1 MAIPGQPLQGGLGAM
16 APKPPVANLT
26 ANPAQP
32 SEAKDA
38 ARVSA
43 MEQDTILSPEEVAR
57 KAMVDR
63 KAQSEAL
70 EAQLQLLTQSLDAR
84 MNPGYNVPLMN
95 LAAGLL
101 KPTRTGSFGESLGY
115 GLENYSKSSQD
126 EMAQKQLI
134 EKQKLE
140 YMQKLADIQKQRGL
154 LDYQLAEMGGSAPTV
169 LRTGAESAPVGAPA
183 PVTQALGEA
192 GRATPPMVGNAPPAI
207 NQTGVQGSSRP
218 MTIDRAKMAGA
229 MDDKLGEAAW
239 KQLEA
244 ERRQIE
250 LQLSQTKSAR
260 EGMVPTQ
267 FGMWDA
273 DKKEWVEK
281 DPYIQK
287 AEKFD
292 FGPFNPPGQDGRLAS
307 QKQIREYQA
316 IDKIDTNALI
326 KFAVAQGWLAPSALP
341 PSAGPAPA
349 GGGAAPAVAAPVGG
363 AAPAGKPGVD
373 PLGRRSTVPSQDALE
388 NERLAREAEQAKVLE
403 NQKLDITDNA
413 KIRQGIY
420 QAGRDSYGQVLSSE
434 QLYRLA
440 TDPKT
445 SGAFGV
451 LQGNDIK
458 SAILGAIAEGV
469 QTPGG
474 SIKFGGIEDAVR
486 KINGTKE
493 EVNAALQ
500 AARYYAELELN
511 YARTY
516 LKGQGA
522 VSDNE
527 RKIVGKIGGSLSDTP
542 QVAAAK
548 AETMMARS
556 AYDKQLSDVYYQ
568 WEQKNPGKM
577 VKEFERTPEFTKL
590 QSQFNEHMGLLNEKY
605 FPSSASRPPA
615 ATPAPAAAPPAAS
628 PAPAAPRTQSPLD
641 RFNQERARRAAQG
654 NQ

>member
-16 APKPPVANLT
+16 APKPPTANLT

-32 SEAKDA
+32 NEAKDA
-38 ARVSA
+38 ARISA
-43 MEQDTILSPEEVAR
+43 MQQDTILSPEEVAR

-115 GLENYSKSSQD
+115 GLENYAKSSQE
-126 EMAQKQLI
+126 EMAQKQLV
-134 EKQKLE
+134 EKQRLE
-140 YMQKLADIQKQRGL
+140 YMQKMADLQNQRSMTDFQMAELGPRTTL
-154 LDYQLAEMGGSAPTV
+154 L
-169 LRTGAESAPVGAPA
+169 TGAETPPGAAQAGPAAAAGAPA
-183 PVTQALGEA
+183 MPSVA
-192 GRATPPMVGNAPPAI
+192 GSN
-207 NQTGVQGSSRP
+207 RP
-218 MTIDRAKMAGA
+218 MTIDRVKQAYAIDPSG
-229 MDDKLGEAAW
+229 KLGKQFEEQLKMEQEAI
-239 KQLEA
+239 KLQRGRLNPTPEGVFNLDTGQYEKTTPYLE
-244 ERRQIE
+244 
-250 LQLSQTKSAR
+250 KP
-260 EGMVPTQ
+260 VN
-267 FGMWDA
+267 
-273 DKKEWVEK
+273 
-281 DPYIQK
+281 
-287 AEKFD
+287 FD
-292 FGPFNPPGQDGRLAS
+292 FGPLNPPGQNNRPATQD
-307 QKQIREYQA
+307 QIQRWNKVNKRDSQA
-316 IDKIDTNALI
+316 ILD
-326 KFAVAQGWLAPSALP
+326 FAVGEGWLAAPSGA
-341 PSAGPAPA
+341 SSETPAP
-349 GGGAAPAVAAPVGG
+349 
-363 AAPAGKPGVD
+363 VD
-373 PLGRRSTVPSQDALE
+373 SLGRRSTVPSQDALE
-388 NERLAREAEQAKVLE
+388 KERLAREAEQAKVLE

-486 KINGTKE
+486 KMTGTKE

-628 PAPAAPRTQSPLD
+628 PAPAAPRNAVNESPLD
-641 RFNQERARRAAQG
+641 RFKAEKARRAAQG
-654 NQ
+654 N

>member
-1 MAIPGQPLQGGLGAM
+1 MAIPGQPPVQGGLGAM
-16 APKPPVANLT
+16 AKPPVANLA

-38 ARVSA
+38 ARISA

-63 KAQSEAL
+63 KAQSQAL

-115 GLENYSKSSQD
+115 GLENYSKSSQE
-126 EMAQKQLI
+126 EMAQKQLV
-134 EKQKLE
+134 EKQRLE
-140 YMQKLADIQKQRGL
+140 YMQKIADLQNQRSMTDFQMAELNPRTTL
-154 LDYQLAEMGGSAPTV
+154 L
-169 LRTGAESAPVGAPA
+169 TGAENPPGAAQAGAP
-183 PVTQALGEA
+183 TA
-192 GRATPPMVGNAPPAI
+192 GTPAANAPAMPSVA
-207 NQTGVQGSSRP
+207 GSSRP
-218 MTIDRAKMAGA
+218 MTIDRVKQAYAIDPSG
-229 MDDKLGEAAW
+229 KLGKQFEEQLKLEQEAIRIRRG
-239 KQLEA
+239 QLT
-244 ERRQIE
+244 
-250 LQLSQTKSAR
+250 STP
-260 EGMVPTQ
+260 EGMFNLDTGQ
-267 FGMWDA
+267 Y
-273 DKKEWVEK
+273 EK
-281 DPYIQK
+281 TNPYL
-287 AEKFD
+287 EKPVNFD
-292 FGPFNPPGQDGRLAS
+292 FGPLNPPGQNNRPATQDQIQRWNKVNKRDS
-307 QKQIREYQA
+307 QSVL
-316 IDKIDTNALI
+316 D
-326 KFAVAQGWLAPSALP
+326 FAVGEGWLAAPSG
-341 PSAGPAPA
+341 AGNTA
-349 GGGAAPAVAAPVGG
+349 
-363 AAPAGKPGVD
+363 KD
-373 PLGRRSTVPSQDALE
+373 PLGRRSTVLSPDELE
-388 NERLAREAEQAKVLE
+388 EQKLAREAGQAGVLE
-403 NQKLDITDNA
+403 NQKLDIADNA

-451 LQGNDIK
+451 LQGNDVK
-458 SAILGAIAEGV
+458 SAVLGAIAEGV

-486 KINGTKE
+486 KMTGTKE

-577 VKEFERTPEFTKL
+577 VKEFERTPEFNKL
-590 QSQFNEHMGLLNEKY
+590 QNQFNEHMGLLDKKY
-605 FPSSASRPPA
+605 FPSSAPS
-615 ATPAPAAAPPAAS
+615 PAAAPPAAS
-628 PAPAAPRTQSPLD
+628 PAAPAAPTNQSPLD
-641 RFNQERARRAAQG
+641 RFKAEKARRAAQG

>member
-1 MAIPGQPLQGGLGAM
+1 
-16 APKPPVANLT
+16 
-26 ANPAQP
+26 
-32 SEAKDA
+32 
-38 ARVSA
+38 
-43 MEQDTILSPEEVAR
+43 
-57 KAMVDR
+57 
-63 KAQSEAL
+63 
-70 EAQLQLLTQSLDAR
+70 

-115 GLENYSKSSQD
+115 GLENYAKSSQD

-154 LDYQLAEMGGSAPTV
+154 LDYQLADMGGSAPTI

>member
-1 MAIPGQPLQGGLGAM
+1 MAIPGQSPVQGGLGAM
-16 APKPPVANLT
+16 ANTSA

-32 SEAKDA
+32 NEAKDA
-38 ARVSA
+38 ARISA
-43 MEQDTILSPEEVAR
+43 MQQDTILSPEEVAR

-115 GLENYSKSSQD
+115 GLENYTKSSQE

-134 EKQKLE
+134 EKQRLE
-140 YMQKLADIQKQRGL
+140 YMQKMADLQNQRSMT
-154 LDYQLAEMGGSAPTV
+154 DFQMAQLAPRTT
-169 LRTGAESAPVGAPA
+169 LLTGAETPPGAAPAAGTLTAGAPA
-183 PVTQALGEA
+183 MPSVA
-192 GRATPPMVGNAPPAI
+192 
-207 NQTGVQGSSRP
+207 GSSRP
-218 MTIDRAKMAGA
+218 MTIDLVKQAYAIDPSG
-229 MDDKLGEAAW
+229 KLGKQFEEQLKMEQEAIKLQRGQLTSTPEGVLNLDT
-239 KQLEA
+239 KQY
-244 ERRQIE
+244 
-250 LQLSQTKSAR
+250 
-260 EGMVPTQ
+260 
-267 FGMWDA
+267 
-273 DKKEWVEK
+273 EK
-281 DPYIQK
+281 IDPYL
-287 AEKFD
+287 EKPVNFD
-292 FGPFNPPGQDGRLAS
+292 FGPLNPPGQNNRPATQDQIQRWNKVNKKD
-307 QKQIREYQA
+307 KQA
-316 IDKIDTNALI
+316 VLD
-326 KFAVAQGWLAPSALP
+326 FAVEEGWLAAPS
-341 PSAGPAPA
+341 GETDQ
-349 GGGAAPAVAAPVGG
+349 
-363 AAPAGKPGVD
+363 VD
-373 PLGRRSTVPSQDALE
+373 PLGRRSTVLSQDELE
-388 NERLAREAEQAKVLE
+388 KQKLAREAEQARVLE
-403 NQKLDITDNA
+403 NQKLDIIDNA

-420 QAGRDSYGQVLSSE
+420 QAGRDSYGQVLSSD

-486 KINGTKE
+486 KMTGTKE

-500 AARYYAELELN
+500 AARYYSELELN
-511 YARTY
+511 FARTY

-590 QSQFNEHMGLLNEKY
+590 QSQFNEHMGLLNDKY
-605 FPSSASRPPA
+605 FPSSAPRPAPLA
-615 ATPAPAAAPPAAS
+615 APAAAPPA
-628 PAPAAPRTQSPLD
+628 PAAPTNLSPLEK
-641 RFNQERARRAAQG
+641 FKAEKARRAAQG
-654 NQ
+654 N

>member
-1 MAIPGQPLQGGLGAM
+1 
-16 APKPPVANLT
+16 
-26 ANPAQP
+26 
-32 SEAKDA
+32 
-38 ARVSA
+38 
-43 MEQDTILSPEEVAR
+43 
-57 KAMVDR
+57 
-63 KAQSEAL
+63 
-70 EAQLQLLTQSLDAR
+70 
-84 MNPGYNVPLMN
+84 
-95 LAAGLL
+95 
-101 KPTRTGSFGESLGY
+101 
-115 GLENYSKSSQD
+115 
-126 EMAQKQLI
+126 
-134 EKQKLE
+134 
-140 YMQKLADIQKQRGL
+140 
-154 LDYQLAEMGGSAPTV
+154 
-169 LRTGAESAPVGAPA
+169 
-183 PVTQALGEA
+183 
-192 GRATPPMVGNAPPAI
+192 
-207 NQTGVQGSSRP
+207 
-218 MTIDRAKMAGA
+218 MAGA